1 MRILRLAE
9 HSSSP
14 FDPPEDFGPAA
25 EYLEALADTLR
36 LHAANDHNGEP
47 GLKQKIALL
56 PSRYNLQQMSTVE
69 RELTLQSIRK
79 IWKQVTSQELPEEKE
94 ATAPQ
99 ANKDLDGN
107 FWLLPGGILVRG
119 YNHYTSAKKHKGM
132 FCSLL
137 NINSFIFEHHLAADP
152 NRFIGMLLENGAVR
166 AHIDREGKRAIF
178 QCTSQSWPVARNKMS
193 RMLHQ
198 NRIIKVVDPSRP
210 YHGWKSG
217 IPVLVNSRSDYG
229 NKT

>member
-1 MRILRLAE
+1 MRIQRLAQ
-9 HSSSP
+9 SP
-14 FDPPEDFGPAA
+14 FEPPADPGPSPD
-25 EYLEALADTLR
+25 YLTALTDTLR
-36 LHAANDHNGEP
+36 LHASNGNASSA
-47 GLKQKIALL
+47 LKRTIALL
-56 PSRYNLQQMSTVE
+56 PSQYNLHQMGRVE
-69 RELTLQSIRK
+69 RDLTLQTVRK
-79 IWKQVTSQELPEEKE
+79 IWKQVTSSDIPEELE
-94 ATAPQ
+94 AAAPQ

-119 YNHYTSAKKHKGM
+119 YNHFTAAKKHKGM
-132 FCSLL
+132 FCNLL
-137 NINSFIFEHHLAADP
+137 GINAFVFEHKMASDP
-152 NRFIGMLLENGAVR
+152 DRFIGMLLENGAVR
-166 AHIDREGKRAIF
+166 AHVDREGKRAIF

-193 RMLHQ
+193 RMLHA